1 MTSPSDLLAP
11 PSTQLSK
18 PTPVIIEFPQQ
29 ILRGGRGLGNPFQGR
44 SPRNFAIVNK
54 TGPDE
59 LLDKHGAPL
68 GLIKFL
74 EVQMHWSQSGAP
86 EQSPESGK
94 LIRLLQSMK
103 HTTHPTTHLPNRCT
117 RK

>member
-29 ILRGGRGLGNPFQGR
+29 FLRGGRGLGNPFQDR

-54 TGPDE
+54 TGPNE

-68 GLIKFL
+68 GLIKHS
-74 EVQMHWSQSGAP
+74 MIPGSPNAP
-86 EQSPESGK
+86 EWGPGAE
-94 LIRLLQSMK
+94 
-103 HTTHPTTHLPNRCT
+103 TVW
-117 RK
+117 